1 MTSSIRRRRHMRKK
15 TNDIP
20 FRNRF
25 LNIRLDSILD
35 AELRQ
40 MGKRHDMSASA
51 LARRGIVMLLTH
63 LKQHNTLWI
72 APEAAGVRG

>member
-1 MTSSIRRRRHMRKK
+1 MRKK
-15 TNDIP
+15 TNQIP
-20 FRNRF
+20 QRNRF
-25 LNIRLDSILD
+25 LNVRLDSLTD

-40 MGKRHDMSASA
+40 ISKRHDMSASA